1 MITWSV
7 VAAAL
12 GLCGTGALVADPSS
26 PWRHYSPERCWLLG
40 MAALFPA
47 WLIAFL
53 GLLAPSGGSIPKIV
67 VIGSSSA
74 PLLGIIITDAVVRHL
89 RHSSR
94 NHSPITYWFLGVAAV
109 LPGWGLALLALSL
122 IGMTK

>member
-12 GLCGTGALVADPSS
+12 GICGTGAFVADPNSRWPHQS
-26 PWRHYSPERCWLLG
+26 AQRCWFLG

-53 GLLAPSGGSIPKIV
+53 GVLAPAGGSMPGFV
-67 VIGSSSA
+67 LIGASSA
-74 PLLGIIITDAVVRHL
+74 PLLGIIITDTVIRRVREVSNV
-89 RHSSR
+89 RR
-94 NHSPITYWFLGVAAV
+94 PVTYWFLGVAAL
-109 LPGWGLALLALSL
+109 LPGWAIALVALTL
-122 IGMTK
+122 VGMPQ